1 MKSYKLNHPLE
12 TLFELLLGSLS
23 MLANFLPQLANF
35 LPQLLP
41 QRLLPGL
48 QLAHFLLELIHE
60 YALFC

>member
-23 MLANFLPQLANF
+23 MLANF